1 MKPESLNK
9 IDQLLEELENTG
21 EEQLPET
28 LPNFLNSVCDA
39 VNLPHDKL
47 FNSTNGPQQ
56 KKFIAVCLL
65 RLLCRNADAI
75 WKDTDFRIKTFN
87 LFDNQIN
94 SIYRLL
100 KIARDEQNHEK
111 LNKLLGTEKEILK
124 NFNQI
129 TESIVD
135 LDTATASSTRAA
147 FMRTLNSPGNKLFLE
162 QFVTPLSLITGTR
175 LGQIFERAAAYNES
189 SMEDR
194 FSSYEEIE
202 NVFGPFLHN
211 AKKYPSIFTER
222 CIVAPVKK
230 IYDFIQDDFKSN
242 DAIQPAE
249 VTVSPLDRKY
259 PFHLRGRRVE
269 LKFRMENQG
278 LGYAFDVQ
286 VECLDIDKGLKL
298 CNSTENF
305 GLLAPRQSSDI
316 VFEIVVEDNT
326 EGIPGIIGQISWRNY
341 DNSRQ
346 SNDFDFELYPQ
357 RTDLNWEELKLE
369 QPYSLEAISKV
380 ENLVGRTELIGQLHE
395 RLSANQIESSIIY
408 GQKRVG
414 KTSVAEVVQA
424 EFEKKENYTVI
435 FISIG
440 DLDKITAERF
450 VANLGNRIVRMVSR
464 TSKPFAGIEKPSF
477 NGALSPLV
485 EYFEDAIDILPEHRF
500 IVILDEFDEIPL
512 DMIGYSS
519 ISDTFFHN
527 IRSISGHV
535 GFVLV
540 GGENMQIITQSTDRL
555 NKMEVLR
562 VDYFDKE
569 QYWKD
574 FQELVRR
581 PVTGRIEFND
591 EAINTLYE
599 VTEGNPFYTKYIC
612 RKIYTQACSDRNP
625 YISEDNVKQAIQVA
639 IEELNPNQVNHFWKD
654 GIFVDD
660 PAQRDQIETQRR
672 KFLIAFAQ
680 IKRNNTLVSKQDLQN
695 SESLR
700 DVAVDQ
706 IIESY
711 TTRGIL
717 IEETDHYRWK
727 PQFFEQWLVECG
739 YSMMTTAALDGTAIE
754 ALMEREQEVYVRD
767 QEVIDLDFERK
778 LYRGSE
784 ITAPHIRAWLDQFEN
799 NTQKRLMFSLLQ
811 HLRFYDDPAIREK
824 IRSLHERIQ
833 AEIIEM
839 SGARAWDRRYA
850 RGDILLS
857 SFGAPSKSAASYA
870 RIYATENNVF
880 VKNAVHFDDI
890 PKALDK
896 NDQIK
901 AIVFI
906 DDIIASGASAVKDFN
921 NLNRKYGE
929 LIKQKQTKILI
940 SAICGLQSGKEKLEE
955 AIKEGTFEAKVIVN
969 DILTEE
975 DQCFSQQSGVF
986 SSSDERNRARQIAWN
1001 YGKRLEKK
1009 HPLGYDS
1016 GQLLV
1021 VFRDNCPN
1029 NTLPILWKE
1038 STGKV
1043 KWTPLFKRN

>member
-1 MKPESLNK
+1 MKPESIDK
-9 IDQLLEELENTG
+9 IDQLLEELENIDDA
-21 EEQLPET
+21 QLPERR
-28 LPNFLNSVCDA
+28 LNFLNSVCDA
-39 VNLPHDKL
+39 VNLPPDEL
-47 FNSTNGPQQ
+47 FNSTNGPHQ
-56 KKFIAVCLL
+56 KKFIAICLL
-65 RLLCRNADAI
+65 RLLCRNENAI
-75 WKDTDFRIKTFN
+75 WKDMDLRINTFN
-87 LFDNQIN
+87 LFDNQIR
-94 SIYRLL
+94 SIYHNLN
-100 KIARDEQNHEK
+100 IIDDDQNHEK
-111 LNKLLGTEKEILK
+111 LEKLLGTEGAVLA
-124 NFNQI
+124 NFSDI
-129 TESIVD
+129 TDSIVS
-135 LDTATASSTRAA
+135 LDMLPSIRQN
-147 FMRTLNSPGNKLFLE
+147 FMSKLNFHQNKLFLE
-162 QFVTPLSLITGTR
+162 QFVTPSSLINTER
-175 LGQIFERAAAYNES
+175 INLVFETAQAYNES
-189 SMEDR
+189 SMEDLVI
-194 FSSYEEIE
+194 SYHNLEA
-202 NVFGPFLHN
+202 VFNSFLDAA
-211 AKKYPSIFTER
+211 AKNPSIFTER

-242 DAIQPAE
+242 DAIQPAK
-249 VTVSPLDRKY
+249 VTLSSLDRKY
-259 PFHLRGRRVE
+259 PFHLRGKRVE

-286 VECLDIDKGLKL
+286 VECIDIDKGLKL

-305 GLLAPRQSSDI
+305 GLLAPRRSSDI
-316 VFEIVVEDNT
+316 VFEIVVEDNI
-326 EGIPGIIGQISWRNY
+326 EGSPGIIGQISWRNY

-357 RTDLNWEELKLE
+357 RTDLNWDELKLE

-380 ENLVGRTELIGQLHE
+380 ENLVGRTELIGRLRE

-424 EFEKKENYTVI
+424 EFEKKEIYTVI

-440 DLDKITAERF
+440 DLDKITSERF

-464 TSKPFAGIEKPSF
+464 ASKSFAGIEKPSF
-477 NGALSPLV
+477 DGALSPLV
-485 EYFEDAIDILPEHRF
+485 EYFEDAIDILPEHKF

-512 DMIGYSS
+512 DMVGYSNV
-519 ISDTFFHN
+519 SDTFFHN

-562 VDYFDKE
+562 VDYFDKG

-591 EAINTLYE
+591 EAINALYE
-599 VTEGNPFYTKYIC
+599 MTEGNPFYTKYIC

-625 YISEDNVKQAIQVA
+625 YISEDNVEQAIQAA

-672 KFLIAFAQ
+672 KFLLAFAQ
-680 IKRNNTLVSKQDLQN
+680 IKRNNTPVSKQDLQN
-695 SESLR
+695 SEILS

-717 IEETDHYRWK
+717 IEEVDHYRWK
-727 PQFFEQWLVECG
+727 PQFFERWLVECG
-739 YSMMTTAALDGTAIE
+739 YSMITTAALDENAIE
-754 ALMEREQEVYVRD
+754 ALMTREQEAYVRD
-767 QEVIDLDFERK
+767 QEIIDLDFERK

-784 ITAPHIRAWLDQFEN
+784 ITALHIRAWLDQFED
-799 NTQKRLMFSLLQ
+799 NTQKRLMFNLLQ
-811 HLRFYDDPAIREK
+811 HVRFYDDPAIREK

-833 AEIIEM
+833 AEITEM
-839 SGARAWDRRYA
+839 GGVRAWDKRYR

-857 SFGAPSKSAASYA
+857 SFGAPSKSASSYA
-870 RIYATENNVF
+870 RIYRMESNIFVDNV
-880 VKNAVHFDDI
+880 VHFDQI
-890 PKALDK
+890 QKTLQT
-896 NDQIK
+896 NEQIK
-901 AIVFI
+901 AIVFV
-906 DDIIASGASAVKDFN
+906 DDIIGSGGSALKP
-921 NLNRKYGE
+921 LNQLNTMCGE
-929 LIKQKQTKILI
+929 LIHNKQVTIFI
-940 SAICGLQSGKEKLEE
+940 SAICGLDRGIKELEK
-955 AIKEGTFEAKVIVN
+955 AIKKVPFDAKVVVS
-969 DILTEE
+969 DSLTEV
-975 DQCFSQQSGVF
+975 DQCFTDQSEVF
-986 SSSDERNRARQIAWN
+986 SSPSERERAKQIAWE
-1001 YGKRLEKK
+1001 YGKKLKERP
-1009 HPLGYDS
+1009 PLGYRNS
-1016 GQLLV
+1016 QLLV
-1021 VFRDNCPN
+1021 AFYDNCPN